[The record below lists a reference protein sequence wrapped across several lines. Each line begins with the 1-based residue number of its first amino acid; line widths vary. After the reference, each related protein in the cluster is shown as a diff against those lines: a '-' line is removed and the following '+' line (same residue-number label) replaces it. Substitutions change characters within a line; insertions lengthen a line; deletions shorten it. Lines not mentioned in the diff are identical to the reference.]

1 MGRVP
6 VLTARCLRAMPGTR
20 PLPQAA
26 SPAVSRASMDTR
38 HAHNPCSSAEIDSC
52 CSVLRGS
59 SHASIKLLPNHH
71 IGTDAQLHGFHF
83 SCHNEDKASVL
94 PVGVDMF
101 NMVSM
106 YECGGDGAVGGPAG
120 ALNPH
125 ALRVLN
131 NVPHYQALL
140 DLYIAELDLN
150 PTRPARFDCIP
161 EQSELHATSLMQV
174 TGFNCVDTRPWKP
187 EISNRVGLYHT
198 FTRSTAKDERTHKVF
213 LVVSGCLS
221 EAAEEFHNLWLDSRE
236 HIKCADLLRCEELN
250 WLRSCTH
257 RNHNRVASEI
267 STLFELP
274 MRHVVDAD
282 DPARVARMLFPTT
295 TTYKTDMRASD
306 DSSGQH
312 IRLVDGGCFADV
324 SNNGILFEMFGSEG
338 FWLFQGPR
346 DYSDNYIYGSV
357 FASTNEVACMP
368 SATVRYHSL
377 HVPSSTHNTV
387 VVPAASVLAHA
398 GAALPAESAAF
409 LFPDEQFFNVIQE
422 LGFNRNDGTLNLMPL
437 VYFER

>member
-1 MGRVP
+1 MAGS
-6 VLTARCLRAMPGTR
+6 R
-20 PLPQAA
+20 PKPQPATPAA
-26 SPAVSRASMDTR
+26 ARASMDIR
-38 HAHNPCSSAEIDSC
+38 HAHNTCSSAEIDSC

-59 SHASIKLLPNHH
+59 SHATIKLLPNHH
-71 IGTDAQLHGFHF
+71 IGSDAQLHGFHF
-83 SCHNEDKASVL
+83 SCHVEDKASVL
-94 PVGVDMF
+94 PVGVDMC

-106 YECGGDGAVGGPAG
+106 YECGDGPADAPSG

-140 DLYIAELDLN
+140 EQYITDLDAN

-161 EQSELHATSLMQV
+161 EQSELQATSMLQV

-198 FTRSTAKDERTHKVF
+198 FTRSTAKDQRTHKVF
-213 LVVSGCLS
+213 VVVSGCLS
-221 EAAEEFHNLWLDSRE
+221 EAAEEFHNLWLDSRD

-267 STLFELP
+267 SSLFGLP

-282 DPARVARMLFPTT
+282 DPNRVARMLFPTT
-295 TTYKTDMRASD
+295 TTFKSDIRLSD

-312 IRLVDGGCFADV
+312 IRLVDSGCFSDV
-324 SNNGILFEMFGSEG
+324 SNNGVLFEMFGSEG

-357 FASTNEVACMP
+357 FASTNEVSCMP
-368 SATVRYHSL
+368 SVTVRYHSL
-377 HVPSSTHNTV
+377 HSPTNAHNTV
-387 VVPAASVLAHA
+387 VVPVAAKPGVAPKGDGGEPGVAPGAEPVISAAS
-398 GAALPAESAAF
+398 SAF

-437 VYFER
+437 VYYER